1 MPAID
6 LTQGPKTLS
15 RYDVVGQ
22 RAEGQASFVLHV
34 GLLDEDSRSA
44 KSGDEVS
51 AVHMRPP
58 LKQGE
63 AIKVHVAGHVPLTND
78 EIKEISS
85 WIEEIA
91 DEYHKKGIN
100 NWDQYV
106 IHPPWKDEYDSNTN
120 VRRYRRYS
128 CAGFVLDG
136 HHQVNI
142 ELLNIDEGVL
152 PDVDKQT
159 IISAYPNVGRNSERL
174 RRFGLEGDGPWR
186 VVLAGYVLHALNR
199 PTIQI
204 RREPYQAQHGD
215 EQF

>member
-1 MPAID
+1 MKGDVFGVHFHELLNAI
-6 LTQGPKTLS
+6 G
-15 RYDVVGQ
+15 RI
-22 RAEGQASFVLHV
+22 F
-34 GLLDEDSRSA
+34 
-44 KSGDEVS
+44 
-51 AVHMRPP
+51 
-58 LKQGE
+58 
-63 AIKVHVAGHVPLTND
+63 
-78 EIKEISS
+78 
-85 WIEEIA
+85 
-91 DEYHKKGIN
+91 
-100 NWDQYV
+100 
-106 IHPPWKDEYDSNTN
+106 
-120 VRRYRRYS
+120 
-128 CAGFVLDG
+128 